1 MTGLVGLVT
10 LLAVLFY
17 VYTGIVVSQARGKA
31 GIKAPA
37 MTGNADF
44 ERAVRVQANTLEW
57 LPVFLVCLWMFPT
70 SWLGAWLPAALGLVW
85 IAGRF
90 MYMQG
95 YLAAADKRSMGF
107 LVQGV
112 AVIVLFLG
120 SLIGVVMSLVSNG
133 IAY

>member
-1 MTGLVGLVT
+1 MTGLVGLVS

-17 VYTGIVVSQARGKA
+17 AYTGVVVAQARGKS

-44 ERAVRVQANTLEW
+44 ERAVRVQMNTLEW
-57 LPVFLVCLWMFPT
+57 LPIFLVCLWMFPT
-70 SWLGAWLPAALGLVW
+70 YWLGPWLPAALGLVW

-95 YLAAADKRSMGF
+95 YLQEAGKRSMGF
-107 LVQGV
+107 ANVMPSCRLVKV
-112 AVIVLFLG
+112 RWPMLG
-120 SLIGVVMSLVSNG
+120 
-133 IAY
+133 

>member
-1 MTGLVGLVT
+1 MTGIVGLVT

-17 VYTGIVVSQARGKA
+17 FYTGIAVAKARGKS

-57 LPVFLVCLWMFPT
+57 LPIFLVCLWMFPT
-70 SWLGAWLPAALGLVW
+70 TWATPWLPAALGLVW
-85 IAGRF
+85 IVGRF

-95 YLAAADKRSMGF
+95 YLVAADKRSTGF
-107 LVQGV
+107 LVQGIAV
-112 AVIVLFLG
+112 AILFVG
-120 SLIGVVMSLVSNG
+120 SLVGVIMGLVNGSLG
-133 IAY
+133 

>member
-17 VYTGIVVSQARGKA
+17 VYTGIVVSQARGKS

-70 SWLGAWLPAALGLVW
+70 GWLGAWLPAALGLVW

-95 YLAAADKRSMGF
+95 YLAAADQRSTGF
-107 LVQGV
+107 LIQGV

-133 IAY
+133 FAY

>member
-1 MTGLVGLVT
+1 MTGIVGLVT

-17 VYTGIVVSQARGKA
+17 FWTGIAVAQARGKY

-57 LPVFLVCLWMFPT
+57 LPIFLVSLWMFPT
-70 SWLGAWLPAALGLVW
+70 TWATPWLPAALGIVW
-85 IAGRF
+85 IVGRF

-95 YLAAADKRSMGF
+95 YMTAADKRSTGF
-107 LVQGV
+107 TVQGI
-112 AVIVLFLG
+112 AVILLFLG
-120 SLIGVVMSLVSNG
+120 SLIGVIMSLASGGV
-133 IAY
+133 